1 MTQSQEAV
9 VISTVMTREHRDE
22 LERRAVKADRTV
34 SAEVRRV
41 LREYLERDGNEKGDE
56 R

>member
-1 MTQSQEAV
+1 MTQLREAV
-9 VISTVMTREHRDE
+9 VVSTVMTREQRDE

-41 LREYLERDGNEKGDE
+41 LRAYLKHNDE
-56 R
+56 QEDEA